1 MSPSS
6 ELEFGKLHRHS
17 LFAPGVNDDYIDF
30 AYTFKYIPIA
40 HLTIPAIS
48 SYDLYSAKPTNLQDL
63 ESLAITTKRSQ
74 NTQHQNH
81 TSTRNLNTMGQT
93 RVRKTKKA
101 TDETTAVHRK
111 AKLSE
116 VQKLKLEDSPS
127 SPTFLTPPGSAIDTP
142 SGSSL
147 FSKPSSESLKSST
160 DLDTTT
166 YIEVKN
172 TETKGQA
179 IFATRKIQPGTL
191 ILSETPLIRL
201 TQAQEDSDKEN
212 SSKTETEHPSLES
225 VFSSLPRPVQKS
237 YLTLYDSKKS
247 SFTKVASIYYSNC
260 YNLTSKSSNSSHL
273 TSNSPGGSCIGQT
286 ASRINHS
293 CIPNVQFSYS
303 ETQNL
308 MLFHAIKPIPRG
320 KEILS
325 TYDSVY
331 EDRAHRQRKQLMYY
345 GFKCE
350 CEACEPRNEFWTRSD
365 ERRRAMAG
373 ARKRIKEWERRIERS
388 NDSEGTGEE
397 DKFEDLIEVMEKLE
411 GLLIKEGLVGLPLA
425 DCYGSMA
432 KWTARKGR
440 RTLTKEYQKKEYNI
454 CRTCLGEQSPR
465 VVLLQEK
472 LED

>member
-1 MSPSS
+1 
-6 ELEFGKLHRHS
+6 
-17 LFAPGVNDDYIDF
+17 
-30 AYTFKYIPIA
+30 
-40 HLTIPAIS
+40 
-48 SYDLYSAKPTNLQDL
+48 
-63 ESLAITTKRSQ
+63 
-74 NTQHQNH
+74 
-81 TSTRNLNTMGQT
+81 MGQT

-101 TDETTAVHRK
+101 TDETPVIHRK
-111 AKLSE
+111 AKLPE
-116 VQKLKLEDSPS
+116 FQKLKLEDNSS
-127 SPTFLTPPGSAIDTP
+127 SPMFLTPPGSAIDTP

-147 FSKPSSESLKSST
+147 LSKTSSESLETST
-160 DLDTTT
+160 EPDTIS
-166 YIEVKN
+166 YIEIKN

-225 VFSSLPRPVQKS
+225 VFSSLPRPVQKL
-237 YLTLYDSKKS
+237 YLKLYDSKKS

-260 YNLTSKSSNSSHL
+260 YNLTSKSSDSSHL
-273 TSNSPGGSCIGQT
+273 SPNSPGGSCIGQT

-350 CEACEPRNEFWTRSD
+350 CEACEPQNEFWTRSD

-373 ARKRIKEWERRIERS
+373 AKRRIKEWERRIEKS
-388 NDSEGTGEE
+388 DDSEGAEDE
-397 DKFEDLIEVMEKLE
+397 DKFSDLMETMEKLE

-432 KWTARKGR
+432 KWTERKGSKA
-440 RTLTKEYQKKEYNI
+440 LTKEYQKKEYNI

-465 VVLLQEK
+465 VILLQER
-472 LED
+472 LGD